1 MKTNNAID
9 IPPPVPHLAEFWFS
23 IFRPKYYLQI
33 KLQDSLTCTISRK
46 QSLMKFIFGRQISI
60 EVFYKLILSLWL
72 CIATWKDEEKQVYKV
87 SLWMCI
93 ASYAQSQ
100 ALIMK
105 IMQSFILIQNTQKKG
120 GIGGGEIF
128 YSLCCFGAI
137 LANIGCCPNFLD
149 QAQKVS

>member
-1 MKTNNAID
+1 
-9 IPPPVPHLAEFWFS
+9 
-23 IFRPKYYLQI
+23 
-33 KLQDSLTCTISRK
+33 
-46 QSLMKFIFGRQISI
+46 MKFIFGRQISI

-105 IMQSFILIQNTQKKG
+105 IMQSFILIQNT
-120 GIGGGEIF
+120 
-128 YSLCCFGAI
+128 
-137 LANIGCCPNFLD
+137 
-149 QAQKVS
+149 